1 MPALSRPISD
11 PNGEIGNPDGEI
23 LKVKDLSVKFDGAQI
38 LEQCSMEVPSGI
50 VVSLIGANGAG
61 KTTLLRTITGLNR
74 PATGTIWFGNRCID
88 TLSPENIVKLGIV
101 HVPEG
106 RQLFQE
112 MTVREN
118 LWLGAYLR
126 KDVARIR
133 EDFSKV
139 LELFPN
145 LKGKLRQLAGSMS
158 GGEQQM
164 VAIGR
169 ALMARPKLLLADE
182 PSLGLAPI
190 VVEQI
195 TDILLEINKSGVTI
209 LLVEQNAYMALQAA
223 QRAYVIENGRIT
235 LSGSTFELMENEQ
248 VRKSYLGL

>member
-1 MPALSRPISD
+1 MPALSKPISD

-38 LEQCSMEVPSGI
+38 LEQCSIEVPSGI

-61 KTTLLRTITGLNR
+61 KTTLLRTISGLNR

-195 TDILLEINKSGVTI
+195 TDTLLEINKSGVTI

-235 LSGSTFELMENEQ
+235 LSGSTVELMENEQ